1 MKCREV
7 TKISELSK
15 KVKEQEY
22 VDQVRMDREKL
33 EHQEIKS
40 VEEE

>member
-1 MKCREV
+1 ME
-7 TKISELSK
+7 IIELSELSK
-15 KVKEQEY
+15 RVKEQEY

-40 VEEE
+40 V